1 MLKLL
6 QRNHPVEVLKS
17 PEVVISP
24 EIPKRNHPKIQTK
37 LSYLEFEDWYLTHPW
52 AKVPEMADRFQV
64 SLRTVYN
71 KLKRF
76 NKKYE
81 KKVDSKLS
89 SMTLIA
95 YKEGYRQGMVSDA
108 SSRELS
114 AYKEGYS
121 EGVLIGA
128 GLGGLTA
135 DLLKTHGIGISDLVA
150 WIAKS
155 VKGNDGKTQTQSPTE
170 TNSQTASR

>member
-1 MLKLL
+1 MIMFESLK
-6 QRNHPVEVLKS
+6 RNHPVEVLKS
-17 PEVVISP
+17 PELLPIKP
-24 EIPKRNHPKIQTK
+24 LKIQTK
-37 LSYLEFEDWYLTHPW
+37 LCYVEFEDFYLTHPW
-52 AKVPEMADRFQV
+52 AKAPEIADRFGV

-76 NKKYE
+76 NKRYE
-81 KKVDSKLS
+81 RKVDSKLS
-89 SMTLIA
+89 SMTLTA
-95 YKEGYRQGMVSDA
+95 YKEGYRQGMTADTSA
-108 SSRELS
+108 RELA

-121 EGVLIGA
+121 EGVIVGV

-155 VKGNDGKTQTQSPTE
+155 VKGNNGNTQTQAPNTG
-170 TNSQTASR
+170 TQTP